1 MKTLKKICTLL
12 VMFLVFAIS
21 IGFAGL
27 PIVLSIVLGS
37 WYWLFLYSIHVL
49 SILFIGLCC
58 LGAKEGLE
66 D

>member
-49 SILFIGLCC
+49 SILFISLCC

>member
-58 LGAKEGLE
+58 LGAKESDE
-66 D
+66 A